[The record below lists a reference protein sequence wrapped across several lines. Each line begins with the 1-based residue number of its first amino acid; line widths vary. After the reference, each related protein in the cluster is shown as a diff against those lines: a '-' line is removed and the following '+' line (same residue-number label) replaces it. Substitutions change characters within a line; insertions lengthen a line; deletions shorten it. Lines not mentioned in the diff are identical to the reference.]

1 MLLAGIVMA
10 DLSLLAGG
18 LDGEELKTGQ
28 AAPLTTSAKEH
39 GGGVGILCWD
49 SGVSG
54 TTEQPWSL
62 LLDLDLGGVEASDS
76 AWGGRH
82 GKELRVSVGLCFWM
96 VTARLRRRS

>member
-1 MLLAGIVMA
+1 MA

-18 LDGEELKTGQ
+18 LDGVELKTGQ

-39 GGGVGILCWD
+39 GGGMGIPCWD

-76 AWGGRH
+76 AWGDGMGRSCVCLW
-82 GKELRVSVGLCFWM
+82 GFVFGW
-96 VTARLRRRS
+96 